1 MNFNS
6 SIRKAAISNHIR
18 NRRLRIKIADNN
30 NPVFKAI
37 VKNKIKGKTILEIGC
52 STGYLLEAL
61 RSKLGAKCFGV
72 DISSAAIKEGK
83 KLFKKIKLYNSFFES
98 SKLKNKKYDLI
109 ILGYFLFLLP
119 IDKVLTLFSFTLPL
133 TAVSNSLGRQWL
145 MANNKDVFY
154 SMTQLVSSI
163 IALIIF
169 IFSFNHFGYNAYPIS
184 LIIFELTSIF
194 IIAFFIYKNKKRVNK
209 ID

>member
-119 IDKVLTLFSFTLPL
+119 IDKVLTLFSLIDISLKKNSHLIIYDFHNKKFKKKKYKHNKNLQVYRWDYKKVFLSLP
-133 TAVSNSLGRQWL
+133 NYKKIKIIKFYNIK
-145 MANNKDVFY
+145 MKDY
-154 SMTQLVSSI
+154 EEISI
-163 IALIIF
+163 IKK
-169 IFSFNHFGYNAYPIS
+169 IS
-184 LIIFELTSIF
+184 I
-194 IIAFFIYKNKKRVNK
+194 
-209 ID
+209 